1 MKRIL
6 ILATL
11 LFLAAAPSA
20 YAIWV
25 PQTREE
31 FVKAVAEGARMTKVE
46 TITVDRSFAQVYS
59 LLEEKTSS
67 CLDVLVKRSGYVGT
81 HMEVS
86 SSDYNPTLKKIGRGR
101 AVFALQVIHRPR
113 GIGHK
118 PPPGGLYVM
127 AADITALGKN
137 ETRVVLYRP
146 KMGFGKIRK
155 AFNKWAAGEDV
166 RCPKMR

>member
-1 MKRIL
+1 ML
-6 ILATL
+6 LPLATL
-11 LFLAAAPSA
+11 LFLAAAPWA

-46 TITVDRSFAQVYS
+46 TITVNRSFAQVYS
-59 LLEEKTSS
+59 LLEEKSSS
-67 CLDVLVKRSGYVGT
+67 CLDVLVKRSGFVGNQM
-81 HMEVS
+81 HVS

-101 AVFALQVIHRPR
+101 AVFALQVVHRPR

-166 RCPKMR
+166 RCPKMK

>member
-1 MKRIL
+1 ML
-6 ILATL
+6 LPLATL
-11 LFLAAAPSA
+11 LFLAAAPWA

-46 TITVDRSFAQVYS
+46 TITVNRSFAQVYG
-59 LLEEKTSS
+59 LLEEKSSS
-67 CLDVLVKRSGYVGT
+67 CLDVLVKRSGFVGNQM
-81 HMEVS
+81 HVS

-101 AVFALQVIHRPR
+101 AVFALQVVHRPR

-166 RCPKMR
+166 RCPKMK